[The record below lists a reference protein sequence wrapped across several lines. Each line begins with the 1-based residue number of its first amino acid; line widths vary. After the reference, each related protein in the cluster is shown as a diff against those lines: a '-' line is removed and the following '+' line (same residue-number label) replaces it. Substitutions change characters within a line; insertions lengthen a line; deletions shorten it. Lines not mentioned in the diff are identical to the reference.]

1 MQVFSLQDNAFAD
14 RSDTAG
20 WVAPNPEMES
30 S

>member
-1 MQVFSLQDNAFAD
+1 MQVFSLQDSVFAD

-20 WVAPNPEMES
+20 WVAPNSEMES